1 MSMKRFLSTKY
12 SANSFN
18 LAMLLLRLATGL
30 LILSY
35 HGLDKLQNFSA
46 MEESFY
52 SFMGLGSKV
61 TLIIAIFAEV
71 FCGLFVILGL
81 FTRLAVIPLIFMLLV
96 TVFSVKADMPFMKT
110 ELDFLYL
117 APFIV
122 LLLCGPGKISIDAMI
137 NK

>member
-1 MSMKRFLSTKY
+1 MKRFLSTKY
-12 SANSFN
+12 SDTAFN
-18 LAMLLLRLATGL
+18 LSMLILRLAAGL

-35 HGLDKLQNFSA
+35 HGLDKLQNFSN
-46 MEESFY
+46 MENSFY
-52 SFMGLGSKV
+52 SFMGLGSKT

-81 FTRLAVIPLIFMLLV
+81 FTRLAVIPLILMLLV
-96 TVFSVKADMPFMKT
+96 AVFSVKSGMPMMKM

-117 APFIV
+117 APFLV

>member
-1 MSMKRFLSTKY
+1 MKRFLSTKY
-12 SANSFN
+12 SDTAFN
-18 LAMLLLRLATGL
+18 LSMLILRLAAGL

-35 HGLDKLQNFSA
+35 HGLDKLQNFLN
-46 MEESFY
+46 MENSFY
-52 SFMGLGSKV
+52 SFMGLGSKT

-81 FTRLAVIPLIFMLLV
+81 FTRLAVIPLILMLLV
-96 TVFSVKADMPFMKT
+96 AVFSVKSGMPMMKM

-117 APFIV
+117 APFLV